1 MEANSPLLF
10 VLIGLVIGFLIG
22 LLCYRLMSKGERHR
36 ASLKQTLLERE
47 HQIAELK
54 KAQGRH
60 VGEVRQCLEAIRH
73 QADELEDKL
82 DTNTEQWELAHT
94 PAAPF
99 DETVQASKTTAPA
112 KPAKPAAPAPAEA
125 TSKTPQTSE
134 TPPTPRDYADGKGG
148 TLSEEYGL
156 KDSRAK
162 EPAVDQPP
170 RY

>member
-1 MEANSPLLF
+1 MEATSPLLF

-60 VGEVRQCLEAIRH
+60 VSEVRQCLDAIRS
-73 QADELEDKL
+73 QTEELEDKL
-82 DTNTEQWELAHT
+82 DAGTEQWELAHT
-94 PAAPF
+94 TAAPF
-99 DETVQASKTTAPA
+99 DETTQVT
-112 KPAKPAAPAPAEA
+112 KPAAPAKPLKPAAPTPADA
-125 TSKTPQTSE
+125 TPKNPQASE
-134 TPPTPRDYADGKGG
+134 TPTTPRDYADGKGG

-156 KDSRAK
+156 KDAKPK